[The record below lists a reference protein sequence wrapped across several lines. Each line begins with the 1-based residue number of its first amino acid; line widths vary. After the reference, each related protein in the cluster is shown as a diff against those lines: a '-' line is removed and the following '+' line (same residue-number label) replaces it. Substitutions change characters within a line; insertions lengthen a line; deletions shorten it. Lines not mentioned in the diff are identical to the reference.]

1 MMEAGKWLLV
11 PLILALFI
19 AIQTGW
25 EIFLEKQKIRD
36 LLADINSRRRKK
48 ENPLLKVAGRLLGW
62 YGGHSLP
69 DRLAQAGNPRFIGES
84 PGHFY
89 TAKLLLA
96 LIVGLR
102 LGGSGL
108 PLLVFSV
115 VGFMIPDGL
124 LYLATRRRKEEILRV
139 LPEMLDFLRRS
150 LVGGNGMRETL
161 SALPQRVSGP
171 LRKEVMQLAA
181 HYALTLN
188 LSGSLDTF
196 AARIGIEEVN
206 HLVLALKQ
214 SEVTGRVKTLLA
226 HQAEVLKVTRQA
238 EIEKGLKNRANFL
251 PLISVMV
258 VANIMILI
266 AMPLLIQ
273 FTSSFGQF

>member
-1 MMEAGKWLLV
+1 MEAGKWLFV
-11 PLILALFI
+11 PLIVTLFV
-19 AIQTGW
+19 AIYTGW
-25 EIFLEKQKIRD
+25 EIALEKQRMRR
-36 LLADINSRRRKK
+36 LLAGINSRGNKQ
-48 ENPLLKVAGRLLGW
+48 ENLLLQVAGRLLGW
-62 YGGHSLP
+62 YGGPALP
-69 DRLAQAGNPRFIGES
+69 DRLAQAGNPGLIGAS
-84 PGHFY
+84 PAHFY

-96 LIVGLR
+96 VAAGLR
-102 LGGSGL
+102 LGGSG
-108 PLLVFSV
+108 PALLFFGML
-115 VGFMIPDGL
+115 GFMLPDGL
-124 LYLATRRRKEEILRV
+124 LYLAARRRKEEILRV

-150 LVGGNGMRETL
+150 LAGGNGMRETL

-188 LSGSLDTF
+188 LPSCLDAF
-196 AARIGIEEVN
+196 AARIGLEEVD
-206 HLVLALKQ
+206 HFVLALKQ
-214 SEVTGRVKTLLA
+214 SEATGRVKSLLA
-226 HQAEVLKVTRQA
+226 HQAEVLKARRQA
-238 EIEKGLKNRANFL
+238 GIERGLKNRANFL